1 MELIILSDIL
11 SLCVITAE
19 SFCCFIL
26 MNIFLVFKNRFHS
39 KIMYYA
45 AILYLIT
52 AAFLISNMTKGSL
65 KIILLILIYL
75 SITLFFYTG
84 KLWKRIIIPFGIHSL
99 IIFTDIISLQLL
111 FYFTSMDS
119 NYIRES
125 PLGFFLTAI
134 FSKTCL
140 FIIVITLKNIA
151 VIFYS
156 PELKYFSKYNWFI
169 YLLQSIS
176 SIIVLLSLIKLTYKL
191 GIVPLVTI
199 VAALSILY
207 INETIFGILEKS
219 CKFSV
224 NEHNAALY
232 RQQSQ
237 TNLDNLLVLS
247 EALNNQNAFLH
258 DYKQHLSV
266 ISQLLYEK
274 KYDQVQELLSSI
286 SNECY
291 VTLYRFKTNNQII
304 DAILNQKFIQA
315 SNKNVILDVRATDLS
330 QVNIDAYYLITI
342 MSNAIDNAIE
352 ASQKVGI
359 QQIVSIK
366 LSIEQYLFIFSV
378 INPTEEPV
386 VIIENNIKTTKDD
399 KLIHGNGLKNIAL
412 ALQKCDGD
420 YELGYE
426 NGYFQ
431 FTAFIRL
438 ENKM

>member
-1 MELIILSDIL
+1 
-11 SLCVITAE
+11 
-19 SFCCFIL
+19 
-26 MNIFLVFKNRFHS
+26 
-39 KIMYYA
+39 MY
-45 AILYLIT
+45 
-52 AAFLISNMTKGSL
+52 
-65 KIILLILIYL
+65 
-75 SITLFFYTG
+75 
-84 KLWKRIIIPFGIHSL
+84 KR
-99 IIFTDIISLQLL
+99 Q
-111 FYFTSMDS
+111 
-119 NYIRES
+119 
-125 PLGFFLTAI
+125 
-134 FSKTCL
+134 
-140 FIIVITLKNIA
+140 
-151 VIFYS
+151 
-156 PELKYFSKYNWFI
+156 
-169 YLLQSIS
+169 
-176 SIIVLLSLIKLTYKL
+176 
-191 GIVPLVTI
+191 
-199 VAALSILY
+199 
-207 INETIFGILEKS
+207 
-219 CKFSV
+219 
-224 NEHNAALY
+224 
-232 RQQSQ
+232 
-237 TNLDNLLVLS
+237 
-247 EALNNQNAFLH
+247 
-258 DYKQHLSV
+258 
-266 ISQLLYEK
+266 
-274 KYDQVQELLSSI
+274 
-286 SNECY
+286 NECY